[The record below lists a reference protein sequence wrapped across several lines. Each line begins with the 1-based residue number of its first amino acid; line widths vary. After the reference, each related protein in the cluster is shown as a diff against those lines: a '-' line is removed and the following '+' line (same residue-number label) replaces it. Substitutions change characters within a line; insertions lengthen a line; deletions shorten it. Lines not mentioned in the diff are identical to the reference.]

1 MNAIKKLTA
10 GAGAAVAA
18 GTLALSLAPDA
29 SAAPQDRSLEFCT
42 DAYMSGH
49 CQWFGG
55 SGVPTIRD
63 MVKDLESPYNF
74 QDAIS
79 SVQNYSGQTACMW
92 TDNGFKGIQG
102 VFQDNYTW
110 NTLSYPYDNSI
121 SSMKGC

>member
-1 MNAIKKLTA
+1 MNAIRKLVA
-10 GAGAAVAA
+10 GTGAATVA
-18 GTLALSLAPDA
+18 GTLALSLAPAA
-29 SAAPQDRSLEFCT
+29 SAAPQDRYLQFCAN
-42 DAYMSGH
+42 AYLSGP

-63 MVKDLESPYNF
+63 MLKDLGGPYDF

-79 SVQNYSGQTACMW
+79 SMQNYSGQTACVW